1 MMTGSVGAPRLGQEK
16 RVLSSASSLRILIVE
31 DDAGVADLLAEML
44 GDLGH
49 QVVATEH
56 ARDAALAR
64 AETVQ
69 ADLAILDINLGGRPA
84 FPIADRLRARG
95 IPVVFATGYGILEL
109 TGKYANAALLKKPFD
124 TAGLAAI
131 LSGVRRAA

>member
-1 MMTGSVGAPRLGQEK
+1 MITGSASTARRAARK
-16 RVLSSASSLRILIVE
+16 FAHSSSSALQILIVE
-31 DDAGVADLLAEML
+31 DDAGVAGLLADML

-56 ARDAALAR
+56 TRDAALAR

-69 ADLAILDINLGGRPA
+69 ADLAILDINLGGRPV

-95 IPVVFATGYGILEL
+95 IPVVFVTGYSILEL
-109 TGKYANAALLKKPFD
+109 TGKYENTVLLKKPFD
-124 TAGLAAI
+124 MAELAVI
-131 LSGVRRAA
+131 LNGIRRAA